1 MADKRRFPSKTFLVS
16 ISLLVDACLIFSADL
31 AAFFIRFGFE
41 YGPLPRVNRIAWLGL
56 VLPIIVLRLLCFY
69 IYGLYNKPKYKST
82 YDIVLSTVKATTV
95 STGIIIVVAFMA
107 RSFAYPRSVI
117 LISWALTIPL
127 IVFWRLAT
135 KRIINWILKKNYFVS
150 QVLII
155 GTCREAQRI
164 ATRLVREAAITRKLV
179 GFINP
184 SSARSDPAIAGQV
197 LGGISDISA
206 LVKEKA
212 IDEVVIASPLITRQ
226 EILAVINEFS
236 GTDVIFRIVPGLY
249 EATIGTMAGSPTE
262 DIPLISPTAHQKVA
276 WYPDLKRLIDTFGA
290 VAGLIVSFPFMLGAA
305 VLIKL
310 TSPGPVI
317 YRQVRAGLHGK
328 IFTLYKFR
336 TMIPGSEAAGAA
348 FAADDDPRI
357 TRFGGFLRRFRLD
370 ELPQLYNV
378 LINDM
383 SLVGPRPERPVFIRQ
398 LMEEIP
404 FYAERLA
411 VKPGLTG
418 WAQIVHGYAST
429 PEEHR
434 QKLLYDIFYIE
445 NMSPALDFLII
456 FRTVSVVLR
465 GSGSR

>member
-1 MADKRRFPSKTFLVS
+1 
-16 ISLLVDACLIFSADL
+16 
-31 AAFFIRFGFE
+31 
-41 YGPLPRVNRIAWLGL
+41 
-56 VLPIIVLRLLCFY
+56 
-69 IYGLYNKPKYKST
+69 
-82 YDIVLSTVKATTV
+82 
-95 STGIIIVVAFMA
+95 
-107 RSFAYPRSVI
+107 
-117 LISWALTIPL
+117 
-127 IVFWRLAT
+127 
-135 KRIINWILKKNYFVS
+135 
-150 QVLII
+150 
-155 GTCREAQRI
+155 
-164 ATRLVREAAITRKLV
+164 
-179 GFINP
+179 
-184 SSARSDPAIAGQV
+184 
-197 LGGISDISA
+197 
-206 LVKEKA
+206 VKEKA

>member
-164 ATRLVREAAITRKLV
+164 ATRLVRKAAITRKLV

-184 SSARSDPAIAGQV
+184 SSARSDPA
-197 LGGISDISA
+197 
-206 LVKEKA
+206 
-212 IDEVVIASPLITRQ
+212 
-226 EILAVINEFS
+226 
-236 GTDVIFRIVPGLY
+236 
-249 EATIGTMAGSPTE
+249 
-262 DIPLISPTAHQKVA
+262 
-276 WYPDLKRLIDTFGA
+276 
-290 VAGLIVSFPFMLGAA
+290 
-305 VLIKL
+305 
-310 TSPGPVI
+310 
-317 YRQVRAGLHGK
+317 
-328 IFTLYKFR
+328 
-336 TMIPGSEAAGAA
+336 
-348 FAADDDPRI
+348 
-357 TRFGGFLRRFRLD
+357 
-370 ELPQLYNV
+370 
-378 LINDM
+378 
-383 SLVGPRPERPVFIRQ
+383 
-398 LMEEIP
+398 
-404 FYAERLA
+404 
-411 VKPGLTG
+411 
-418 WAQIVHGYAST
+418 
-429 PEEHR
+429 
-434 QKLLYDIFYIE
+434 
-445 NMSPALDFLII
+445 
-456 FRTVSVVLR
+456 
-465 GSGSR
+465 